1 MKKKS
6 PNFPFYFFFIGL
18 LYPPHWEHCHSEKLS
33 RKKLSLKNFLS
44 EKYNF
49 YHLPCVAPLINFAKS
64 FNILFSWK
72 YFSMTKKITWK
83 DFFNFH
89 HQSYL
94 PYLPPL
100 IKISFKKV
108 VWLEKDIFFER
119 HSVSKLYILFLK
131 SFLCTPLMNHTKTI
145 NTFLMRTKINDKKF
159 LQKMIFLFYHRP
171 SVTSLITMS
180 LEKIYMKKIFM
191 KIIFS

>member
-1 MKKKS
+1 MLSSILCIPLIYYTNPSKIFLWKCLSMKKKLAKFS
-6 PNFPFYFFFIGL
+6 FLFFFHRSSV
-18 LYPPHWEHCHSEKLS
+18 PPHWEHCHSEKLS

-108 VWLEKDIFFER
+108 VWLEKDIFWETQCF
-119 HSVSKLYILFLK
+119 
-131 SFLCTPLMNHTKTI
+131 
-145 NTFLMRTKINDKKF
+145 
-159 LQKMIFLFYHRP
+159 
-171 SVTSLITMS
+171 
-180 LEKIYMKKIFM
+180 
-191 KIIFS
+191 

>member
-1 MKKKS
+1 MKKKLAKFS
-6 PNFPFYFFFIGL
+6 FLFFFHRSSV
-18 LYPPHWEHCHSEKLS
+18 PPHWEHCHSEKLS

-100 IKISFKKV
+100 IKISFKNV
-108 VWLEKDIFFER
+108 VWLEKD
-119 HSVSKLYILFLK
+119 LFLRDTV
-131 SFLCTPLMNHTKTI
+131 FLNCIFCFENHFCVPHWWIIPKQSTLFWWEQESMIKNFSKRWFFFSITGPL
-145 NTFLMRTKINDKKF
+145 
-159 LQKMIFLFYHRP
+159 
-171 SVTSLITMS
+171 
-180 LEKIYMKKIFM
+180 
-191 KIIFS
+191 